1 MSNTIRIATRGSAL
15 ALAQSQAVLAQCQ
28 AAFPSTTFELTVIKT
43 TGDKL
48 QTASLSDGN
57 LAKGLF
63 TKELE
68 TALLDG
74 QADIAVHSLKDLPT
88 ELPGGLKLAA
98 VTARADVQ
106 DVIVYRHIEYVS
118 HAPEHGQRVDQTR
131 RGFKPELSIAALP
144 YRATV
149 GTSSTR
155 RGAQLLEQRHDLQ
168 IVPLRGNVGTRL
180 RKLNEQSNLD
190 AIVLARAGL
199 DRLKIFCPPGGT
211 LVGEDIPEGL
221 AYTPLSI
228 GEMLPCV
235 GQGALALEVRA
246 KDDRVDAICGKLNH
260 VPTQQC
266 TTAERSFLAAMGG
279 GCQLAVAAY
288 AKLDEATQELVMQT
302 VSYLGKAV
310 RRAAGRAPVNEGYA
324 LGERL
329 AAELRE

>member
-1 MSNTIRIATRGSAL
+1 MSDTIRIATRGSAL
-15 ALAQSQAVLAQCQ
+15 ALAQSQVVLAQCQ
-28 AAFPSTTFELTVIKT
+28 AAFPGTAFELAVIKT

-48 QTASLSDGN
+48 QSASLSDGT

-68 TALLDG
+68 TALLER

-88 ELPGGLKLAA
+88 ELPDGLKLAA

-118 HAPEHGQRVDQTR
+118 RAPEKGQRVDQTR

-144 YRATV
+144 HRATV

-155 RGAQLLEQRHDLQ
+155 RAAQLQEKRPDLR

-180 RKLNEQSNLD
+180 RKLSEQANLD

-199 DRLKIFCPPGGT
+199 DRLQINCPPGGPMT
-211 LVGEDIPEGL
+211 GRDIPEGL
-221 AYTPLSI
+221 AYTALSI

-235 GQGALALEVRA
+235 GQGAIALEIRT
-246 KDDRVDAICGKLNH
+246 KDDRVESICAGLNH
-260 VPTQQC
+260 LPTYHC
-266 TTAERSFLAAMGG
+266 IIAERSFLSAVGG
-279 GCQLAVAAY
+279 GCHLAVAAY
-288 AKLDEATQELVMQT
+288 AKLDEASQEIVMQT

-310 RRAAGRAPVNEGYA
+310 RRAAGRAPVKEGRA
-324 LGERL
+324 LGQRL
-329 AAELRE
+329 AAAVKE